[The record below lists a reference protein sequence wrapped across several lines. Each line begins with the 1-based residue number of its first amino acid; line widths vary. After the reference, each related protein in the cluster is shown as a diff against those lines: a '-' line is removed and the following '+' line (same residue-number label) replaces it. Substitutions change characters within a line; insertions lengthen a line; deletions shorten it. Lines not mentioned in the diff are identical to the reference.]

1 MLGVISDVFLYAYA
15 QKWYTSIPRSL
26 NHSHQ
31 LAQLAKL
38 IENEP
43 FDRYPSHFEFLA
55 GCRDMCDLD
64 AEAGREGT
72 GRRISYLPTLPSSI
86 VVVSNALPLRCLRED
101 MASD

>member
-1 MLGVISDVFLYAYA
+1 MLSDVFLYAYA

-43 FDRYPSHFEFLA
+43 FDCSPSHFEFFERW
-55 GCRDMCDLD
+55 RDMCDLG

-72 GRRISYLPTLPSSI
+72 GRRSPYLPTLPSSI

>member
-1 MLGVISDVFLYAYA
+1 MLSDVFLYSYGL
-15 QKWYTSIPRSL
+15 QPYTSILRSL

-55 GCRDMCDLD
+55 GCRDMCDLG

-72 GRRISYLPTLPSSI
+72 ERRSPYLPTLPSSI